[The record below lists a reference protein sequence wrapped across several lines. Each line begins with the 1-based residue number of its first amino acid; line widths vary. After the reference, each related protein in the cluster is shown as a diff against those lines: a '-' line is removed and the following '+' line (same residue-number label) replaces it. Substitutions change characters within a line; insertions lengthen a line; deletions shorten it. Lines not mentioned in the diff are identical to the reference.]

1 MNTPDNF
8 DELSRRK
15 LAERE
20 FPFEEAHWA
29 DVQRA
34 LETRRKRRIG
44 WLPLAAV
51 GVLLVGGVIWWVAP
65 SVHQPAEVAATG
77 TVVEPTEGPTSVVK
91 TEEPSAIVRTD
102 DPVDPTVVQGNELA
116 GVTGVNARKVVDAA
130 AMPSSSPLV
139 PAPSSTK
146 TETPI
151 EAVSGMIAEELPR
164 IAVVETPIGNEVVNV
179 LPVADV
185 PNTVIGDPMN
195 VIEETNA
202 SDTKTAPVEHGTKTQ
217 SSALNA
223 QQAESATVPPID
235 LTTPVPSD
243 TTVVH
248 AIASVAQD
256 TLLTTMPPQQAA
268 STGTKPF
275 LEFSLLGGAHN
286 TATKYTGGNSAEW
299 GNALSSVTTPTFGA
313 EMMRLGRNTGIGFG
327 VHYTCYKERF
337 NSEDRFRTDVEY
349 RNSYFL
355 DYIDTTVTIV
365 VGIDTT
371 GGDTAYLTQQV
382 TTTVTVLDSSTDT
395 ISTSTRTAEGRSHVN
410 SVCYL
415 EIPVLLD
422 AHLTQGPWIVGVR
435 GGPYFG
441 LLTGRRG
448 ALPNAA
454 WTEYTDLADQPFS
467 ALMLGYTARAYVRY
481 RFNAAWSIGI
491 EPSYRGQL
499 LNAFSSGDIARRSH
513 AAGVLLSLNY
523 SLR

>member
-1 MNTPDNF
+1 MKTRDNF

-29 DVQRA
+29 VVQNA
-34 LETRRKRRIG
+34 LETERKRRIG
-44 WLPLAAV
+44 WLPWAAA
-51 GVLLVGGVIWWVAP
+51 GVLLVVGAIWWATP
-65 SVHQPAEVAATG
+65 SAQQPAEVAATG
-77 TVVEPTEGPTSVVK
+77 TVVEPTEGPTSAVK

-102 DPVDPTVVQGNELA
+102 DAVDPTVVKENEL
-116 GVTGVNARKVVDAA
+116 VEITDVNARRVVDAA
-130 AMPSSSPLV
+130 AMPSSPPRVSS
-139 PAPSSTK
+139 PSSTK
-146 TETPI
+146 TETSI
-151 EAVSGMIAEELPR
+151 ESVSGMIAEELPR

-179 LPVADV
+179 VLVEDV
-185 PNTVIGDPMN
+185 LNTVIADPMN

-235 LTTPVPSD
+235 PTTSASSD
-243 TTVVH
+243 TTAVP
-248 AIASVAQD
+248 ALATVALD
-256 TLLTTMPPQQAA
+256 TLITTMPSQQPA

-275 LEFSLLGGAHN
+275 WEFSLLAGAHN
-286 TATKYTGGNSAEW
+286 TATKYTGGNSSEW
-299 GNALSSVTTPTFGA
+299 GNALSSVTAPTFGA

-337 NSEDRFRTDVEY
+337 NSEDRFRTDLEY

-355 DYIDTTVTIV
+355 NYIDTAVTII
-365 VGIDTT
+365 VGIDTSS
-371 GGDTAYLTQQV
+371 GDTAYITQQV

-395 ISTSTRTAEGRSHVN
+395 VSTSTRTSEGRSHVN
-410 SVCYL
+410 SACYL
-415 EIPVLLD
+415 EIPVLFD
-422 AHLTQGPWIVGVR
+422 AHLTQGRWSLGLR

-448 ALPNAA
+448 SLPNAA
-454 WTEYTDLADQPFS
+454 WSEYTDLADQPFS
-467 ALMLGYTARAYVRY
+467 ALMVGYTARAYVRY

-491 EPSYRGQL
+491 EPSYRGQV
-499 LNAFSSGDIARRSH
+499 LNAFSSGDIARRSN